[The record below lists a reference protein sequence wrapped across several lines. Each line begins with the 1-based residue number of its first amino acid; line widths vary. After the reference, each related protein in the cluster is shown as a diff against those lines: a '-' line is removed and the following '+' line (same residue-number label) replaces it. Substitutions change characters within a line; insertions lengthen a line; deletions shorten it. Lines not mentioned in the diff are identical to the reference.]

1 MTEEQ
6 LTLDQ
11 MQKELREMPSS
22 PQRLRLCQEFV
33 ALADREQARAQQ
45 ISGRYDLAWAYAT
58 AGDPAKALPVCAE
71 FLQMQKE
78 TPNTSGKP
86 HWEAVLAVNI
96 ACLACDLACDL
107 PQIPLEQ
114 CDALLMEFR
123 RQVRTHGI
131 GERLWQSYAG
141 KVAAM
146 TGDLPGLADHLSR
159 FQAAPR
165 DDTSDCEVCEAGLTA
180 RFKHKVKRL
189 LENPRYTGQNGYPG
203 ILDTETFQCVQS
215 RIQEKTAK
223 QTPKAERQILKL
235 ADRLH
240 CASCGSTLYRMGG
253 KNHRKDTLYLKCAHC
268 GITITIQ
275 DEILL
280 EEVIHQME
288 EWDRP
293 EQTSYQP
300 SGEVIRL
307 TNAIN
312 RGLEHPDDPQE
323 VISLILQ
330 GVAARYACCP
340 DTQEHTNRPL
350 DVCWDHIRLAVS
362 HINISEENTVKVT
375 FQQDH
380 RERTEHGTD
389 STEAGTDHTGNEKC

>member
-1 MTEEQ
+1 MDY
-6 LTLDQ
+6 LDF
-11 MQKELREMPSS
+11 QKWLQKQGFSLPT
-22 PQRLRLCQEFV
+22 
-33 ALADREQARAQQ
+33 ADE
-45 ISGRYDLAWAYAT
+45 WAYLCGGGCRT
-58 AGDPAKALPVCAE
+58 LFPWGD
-71 FLQMQKE
+71 
-78 TPNTSGKP
+78 
-86 HWEAVLAVNI
+86 
-96 ACLACDLACDL
+96 
-107 PQIPLEQ
+107 
-114 CDALLMEFR
+114 
-123 RQVRTHGI
+123 
-131 GERLWQSYAG
+131 
-141 KVAAM
+141 
-146 TGDLPGLADHLSR
+146 GLD
-159 FQAAPR
+159 
-165 DDTSDCEVCEAGLTA
+165 
-180 RFKHKVKRL
+180 
-189 LENPRYTGQNGYPG
+189 YPG

-375 FQQDH
+375 FQQEH

>member
-180 RFKHKVKRL
+180 RFKQAASNGGHHK
-189 LENPRYTGQNGYPG
+189 
-203 ILDTETFQCVQS
+203 
-215 RIQEKTAK
+215 
-223 QTPKAERQILKL
+223 
-235 ADRLH
+235 
-240 CASCGSTLYRMGG
+240 
-253 KNHRKDTLYLKCAHC
+253 
-268 GITITIQ
+268 
-275 DEILL
+275 
-280 EEVIHQME
+280 
-288 EWDRP
+288 
-293 EQTSYQP
+293 
-300 SGEVIRL
+300 IR
-307 TNAIN
+307 
-312 RGLEHPDDPQE
+312 
-323 VISLILQ
+323 
-330 GVAARYACCP
+330 
-340 DTQEHTNRPL
+340 
-350 DVCWDHIRLAVS
+350 
-362 HINISEENTVKVT
+362 
-375 FQQDH
+375 
-380 RERTEHGTD
+380 
-389 STEAGTDHTGNEKC
+389 AGTAGYL

>member
-96 ACLACDLACDL
+96 ECLACDLACDL

-146 TGDLPGLADHLSR
+146 TGDLQGAGGPSQPLPGGPPGRHL
-159 FQAAPR
+159 
-165 DDTSDCEVCEAGLTA
+165 
-180 RFKHKVKRL
+180 RL
-189 LENPRYTGQNGYPG
+189 
-203 ILDTETFQCVQS
+203 
-215 RIQEKTAK
+215 
-223 QTPKAERQILKL
+223 
-235 ADRLH
+235 
-240 CASCGSTLYRMGG
+240 
-253 KNHRKDTLYLKCAHC
+253 
-268 GITITIQ
+268 
-275 DEILL
+275 
-280 EEVIHQME
+280 
-288 EWDRP
+288 
-293 EQTSYQP
+293 
-300 SGEVIRL
+300 
-307 TNAIN
+307 
-312 RGLEHPDDPQE
+312 RGLRGRADGE
-323 VISLILQ
+323 I
-330 GVAARYACCP
+330 YAGP
-340 DTQEHTNRPL
+340 G
-350 DVCWDHIRLAVS
+350 
-362 HINISEENTVKVT
+362 
-375 FQQDH
+375 
-380 RERTEHGTD
+380 TEG
-389 STEAGTDHTGNEKC
+389 